1 MWSAISKIKDFNDF
15 VSMIK
20 MNDFFNKKK
29 QEEIIIEEQK
39 KKNTLLIILAVIGA
53 IAAVA
58 GIAYLVY
65 RYLTP
70 DYLEDFDDDDF

>member
-29 QEEIIIEEQK
+29 QEI
-39 KKNTLLIILAVIGA
+39 V
-53 IAAVA
+53 
-58 GIAYLVY
+58 GIS
-65 RYLTP
+65 
-70 DYLEDFDDDDF
+70 